1 MDFTGPPPPSPPPPA
16 SGTGGPE
23 ELTDQKL
30 DKVYITFWNKVAIW
44 IMDMYSIQMVQS
56 RPTLNDPLVYDIWI
70 TYWKSFFQKLNLQF
84 IIWIIYGLV
93 F

>member
-30 DKVYITFWNKVAIW
+30 DKVYIKFWNKVAIW

-56 RPTLNDPLVYDIWI
+56 HLTLNDPLVYGVWI
-70 TYWKSFFQKLNLQF
+70 TDWKSFFQKLILQF
-84 IIWIIYGLV
+84 IIWITYGLV